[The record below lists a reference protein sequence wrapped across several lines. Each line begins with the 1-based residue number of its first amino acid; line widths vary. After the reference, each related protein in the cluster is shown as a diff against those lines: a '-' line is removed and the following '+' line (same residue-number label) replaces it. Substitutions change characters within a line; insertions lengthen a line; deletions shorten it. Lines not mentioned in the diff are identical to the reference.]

1 MSKTKTRARQESGGG
16 RRGQSGWVCGEMG
29 VREWGK
35 VWEENLNV
43 DHWYFPVPMVTPDW
57 FPPFTLHTHTSFC
70 YSHFHTQ
77 WDNIPH
83 CRMLNTHTHSH
94 THNRMHTHTHT
105 HTHAC
110 ITHIVQYILCVR
122 DRWRWF
128 LHNLYRCQWKASA
141 GGFVYRSE
149 ERKGGWGWGSAWETP
164 KFLNEWWHR
173 TLMLT
178 LDANP
183 NAWFFSLVQSWK
195 TQHGCRS
202 FIW

>member
-1 MSKTKTRARQESGGG
+1 MTPDLMKGFFLSFFFFFFSNKWGVPWAQRWTERAGGEEKREEGWGYDTICRKRKNEEGRGGNDRGNIGIEIEKARLQSPEMSKTKTRARQESGGG

-105 HTHAC
+105 HTRMHA
-110 ITHIVQYILCVR
+110 
-122 DRWRWF
+122 
-128 LHNLYRCQWKASA
+128 
-141 GGFVYRSE
+141 
-149 ERKGGWGWGSAWETP
+149 
-164 KFLNEWWHR
+164 
-173 TLMLT
+173 
-178 LDANP
+178 
-183 NAWFFSLVQSWK
+183 
-195 TQHGCRS
+195 
-202 FIW
+202 